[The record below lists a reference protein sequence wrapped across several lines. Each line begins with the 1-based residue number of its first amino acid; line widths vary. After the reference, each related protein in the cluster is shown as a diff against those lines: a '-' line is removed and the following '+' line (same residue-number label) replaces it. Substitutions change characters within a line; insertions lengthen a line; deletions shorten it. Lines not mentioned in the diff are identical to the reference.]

1 MSRYIVRRLLQVPVI
16 VVLVLTIIFFTLR
29 LSGDPAALFVGQDA
43 TTEDLAR
50 VRQELGLNDPLPIQY
65 VRFLADT
72 LRGDFGKSLRHGQA
86 VLPLLL
92 QKWPA
97 SLQLAFASL
106 LLSVLLGIPVGTLTA
121 IKRGSLVDRLGMAA
135 VVLAQGAPVF
145 WIGVLLIVVFSVQLR
160 WLPASGSGTLLHLVL
175 PSFALGAFFA
185 ARIARF
191 TRTAV
196 IEVLPQDYIRT
207 ARAKG
212 LPEQRLL
219 WTHVARNAAIPV
231 VTVTGLTL
239 PSLIGGAVITEAVF
253 SWPGVG
259 NLIIASVFNR
269 DYPVVQAGVFVI
281 ALFVLLTNIAVDLL
295 YVFLDPR
302 IRFE

>member
-295 YVFLDPR
+295 YVCLDPR